1 MLLILINL
9 VRIIGYL
16 DCMKSLWVFLSLLL
30 QKDKE
35 FLYYR
40 KREDDRMQLNE
51 IHTLMKTHGQKQSF
65 KKNMRIFKISERPR
79 DFYLLEEG
87 WIKISQEGEDG
98 QAITLA
104 LRKSGD
110 LFGLVEILAREKY
123 RLRYAYSLTDITVYA
138 LSAEKLYELIQEDP
152 NIMTVLCTIMA
163 QRLLEAQNFIKVI
176 TSMSVP
182 HRLAWFL
189 QLFSKDNN
197 GVLTT
202 ELPLTHEEI
211 SYILG
216 CSRQKITSFLNRWR
230 KQGYIT
236 YKRGIIE
243 ILDQQAILLEE

>member
-1 MLLILINL
+1 
-9 VRIIGYL
+9 
-16 DCMKSLWVFLSLLL
+16 
-30 QKDKE
+30 
-35 FLYYR
+35 
-40 KREDDRMQLNE
+40 MQLHE
-51 IHTLMKTHGQKQSF
+51 IHTLIKTHGQKQSF
-65 KKNMRIFKISERPR
+65 KKNTSIFKMSERTR
-79 DFYLLEEG
+79 NFYLLEEG
-87 WIKISQEGEDG
+87 WIKIAQEGEDG
-98 QAITLA
+98 QTITLA

-138 LSAEKLYELIQEDP
+138 LSAEKLYELVQDDP
-152 NIMTVLCTIMA
+152 NIMTVLCMMMA

-189 QLFSKDNN
+189 QLFSKDKD

-216 CSRQKITSFLNRWR
+216 CSRQKVTSFLNRWR
-230 KQGYIT
+230 KLGYIT

-243 ILDQQAILLEE
+243 ILDKEAMLLEQ